1 MSSTIIRIIG
11 NIIICWP
18 YFITLQR
25 KMIILYIEWII
36 HRIFAA
42 NKKQSHFGSYHFQ
55 YFFVY
60 FWRQAICSVNKKEP
74 NIHSCHFQYFFG
86 YPWTLPI
93 FAAKNSLILVPTI
106 FNVFCVFLSFFCYT
120 DVLFF
125 LLVRS
130 LSCKC
135 WKERKLTHLF
145 KMLLKLK
152 SDTWT
157 RWLTIQHN
165 FLSRHD

>member
-11 NIIICWP
+11 NMIMFWP

-25 KMIILYIEWII
+25 KMIILYIESII

-42 NKKQSHFGSYHFQ
+42 NKKQSHFGSYHFR

-74 NIHSCHFQYFFG
+74 NIHSCHFRYFLG
-86 YPWTLPI
+86 ILEHYQSLQQ
-93 FAAKNSLILVPTI
+93 KKSLILVPTI
-106 FNVFCVFLSFFCYT
+106 FNTFRVFMIFFFYTNVLTFLF
-120 DVLFF
+120 
-125 LLVRS
+125 VRS

-145 KMLLKLK
+145 KMLLNWKV
-152 SDTWT
+152 THE
-157 RWLTIQHN
+157 QGG
-165 FLSRHD
+165 

>member
-1 MSSTIIRIIG
+1 MS
-11 NIIICWP
+11 
-18 YFITLQR
+18 ITLLR
-25 KMIILYIEWII
+25 KMIILYKELTI

-42 NKKQSHFGSYHFQ
+42 NKKQTHFGSFHFQ
-55 YFFVY
+55 YVFGTSNMFSKQKTAPY
-60 FWRQAICSVNKKEP
+60 WFLPFSV
-74 NIHSCHFQYFFG
+74 FFG

-120 DVLFF
+120 DVLIF
-125 LLVRS
+125 LFVRS

-145 KMLLKLK
+145 KMLLNWKV
-152 SDTWT
+152 THE
-157 RWLTIQHN
+157 QGG
-165 FLSRHD
+165 